1 MRVSIHMGGLFLLS
15 QARGD
20 RHSRQALLTQQI
32 VVILEFL
39 WIKNPATPGGLWWS
53 WVTLAWELSS
63 HTVGQGCHL

>member
-1 MRVSIHMGGLFLLS
+1 MRVNIHMGGLFLLS
-15 QARGD
+15 QA
-20 RHSRQALLTQQI
+20 RQALLTQQI

-53 WVTLAWELSS
+53 WVALAWDLSS